1 MSKGMDRLAK
11 EVELLSCDDGKA
23 SFKIK
28 VDESHLNGYGTL
40 HGGMTATLVD
50 IFTTAVICTKPPH
63 HPGISTDLSVSYL
76 RPANVGEEITINAE
90 VIKMGQTFAFSS
102 AELLNKDGKLLAKGS
117 NTKYLG
123 QDAPSVK
130 KGVSF

>member
-1 MSKGMDRLAK
+1 MTWPVYCLF
-11 EVELLSCDDGKA
+11 LLLVINFS
-23 SFKIK
+23 SF
-28 VDESHLNGYGTL
+28 
-40 HGGMTATLVD
+40 
-50 IFTTAVICTKPPH
+50 C
-63 HPGISTDLSVSYL
+63 SYL